1 MKYIHILILTF
12 VCFGCTH
19 TTEISLNESMVKFSD
34 FPSNDSLMFV
44 TRSDEI
50 LDEPAKILFNGN
62 TLIIKTFCRGKDKH
76 LVVYSLA
83 ENKIINELIEYG
95 DGPEAMLSCEIGFL
109 DDKLWLYDMSKMN
122 IGLVSIDSLLLA
134 HPNID
139 RYKLNSHYY
148 YRTAM
153 LNDSI
158 MLGTND
164 MSSKS
169 KIAYV
174 NLKTGVVA
182 GRGDYAYLN
191 ENINLGTLID
201 ACSCYVD
208 INPKTKDIVLAYR
221 YTDVIEIY
229 NCKGELKYSLHGPE
243 CFDIKF
249 RSNGVSM
256 VKTKDTRKA
265 YVNSYVTEKNI
276 YLLYSGCKKNEANW
290 ANGTELYVF
299 SWEGQPQKKYILDQ
313 PIYTFAVDE
322 DRGVIYS
329 YSIQKDELVKA
340 YI

>member
-1 MKYIHILILTF
+1 ME
-12 VCFGCTH
+12 
-19 TTEISLNESMVKFSD
+19 EIIIDTIVDALKLVPF
-34 FPSNDSLMFV
+34 LFV
-44 TRSDEI
+44 TYLIMEYVEHKTSNK
-50 LDEPAKILFNGN
+50 LKN
-62 TLIIKTFCRGKDKH
+62 TIKKSGKFGPLIG
-76 LVVYSLA
+76 
-83 ENKIINELIEYG
+83 
-95 DGPEAMLSCEIGFL
+95 
-109 DDKLWLYDMSKMN
+109 
-122 IGLVSIDSLLLA
+122 GL
-134 HPNID
+134 
-139 RYKLNSHYY
+139 
-148 YRTAM
+148 
-153 LNDSI
+153 
-158 MLGTND
+158 LGTVPQCGF
-164 MSSKS
+164 S
-169 KIAYV
+169 
-174 NLKTGVVA
+174 VVA
-182 GRGDYAYLN
+182 TNLYATRI
-191 ENINLGTLID
+191 INLGTLID